1 MSMIPISD
9 SANAPL
15 QALSPIV
22 NAKYQ
27 VVLPSRPSTGTL
39 TDPEPAFTTR
49 TPKINLQST
58 GHPHHSLPSPPTN
71 YKSDHILAASIHD
84 PSPSL
89 SARSSPSISSKE
101 QHEEPRQIVV
111 SSFAPRV
118 AVYTSADT
126 ADFVK
131 LKGFNEGLRGL
142 LRPFGERI
150 QGKVVVR
157 DSIGASRAWYDFG
170 VRFIDPLDPQSFRKW
185 EDNGQH
191 TGSHEGV
198 DPRTI
203 ASHGHDPAT
212 AIDKVISHHLGGEEF
227 GSEHEP
233 HERQVDPP
241 GLDRVVPYTSTNKQP
256 AHTIYLRK
264 LLSSI
269 PIVPYETFSHPVACI
284 ITISSR
290 NPSLLDTLHHL
301 YENTIQDSNE
311 APAWINK
318 DYLRYYVLMHDEDND
333 DITKSTALFDLM
345 KRHFGLHCHL
355 LRLRSSQC
363 VATDDDSVQVPPCGW
378 LTAEEEL
385 AQISKAGMSPG
396 IQVLCVNAYP

>member
-1 MSMIPISD
+1 MSMIPTSD

-15 QALSPIV
+15 QVLSPIV
-22 NAKYQ
+22 SAKYQ
-27 VVLPSRPSTGTL
+27 VVLPSRPSTDTL
-39 TDPEPAFTTR
+39 TESETAVTTR
-49 TPKINLQST
+49 ALKTNLHPT
-58 GHPHHSLPSPPTN
+58 GHPHHSLSSAPTN
-71 YKSDHILAASIHD
+71 YKSDHILAANIHD

-101 QHEEPRQIVV
+101 PHEEPRQIVIG
-111 SSFAPRV
+111 SFAPRV

-170 VRFIDPLDPQSFRKW
+170 VRFIDPLNAESFGKW
-185 EDNGQH
+185 VDNEQH
-191 TGSHEGV
+191 TGSHENS

-203 ASHGHDPAT
+203 ASDGHDPAM
-212 AIDKVISHHLGGEEF
+212 AIDKVISHHLGADEF
-227 GSEHEP
+227 DSAHEP
-233 HERQVDPP
+233 HEGQVNSL
-241 GLDRVVPYTSTNKQP
+241 GLDRMIPYTSTNKQ
-256 AHTIYLRK
+256 AVHTIYLRR
-264 LLSSI
+264 LLSSM

-290 NPSLLDTLHHL
+290 NPAPLETLHHL
-301 YENTIQDSNE
+301 YENTIQDGNE
-311 APAWINK
+311 APAWMNTE
-318 DYLRYYVLMHDEDND
+318 YLRYYVLMHDEDND

-345 KRHFGLHCHL
+345 KRSFGLHCHL

-385 AQISKAGMSPG
+385 SQISKAGMSPG
-396 IQVLCVNAYP
+396 IQVLFVNAYP

>member
-1 MSMIPISD
+1 MIPTSD

-15 QALSPIV
+15 QVLSPIV

-39 TDPEPAFTTR
+39 TDPETAITSR
-49 TPKINLQST
+49 APKLNVHQT
-58 GHPHHSLPSPPTN
+58 GHPHHSLSSPPTN
-71 YKSDHILAASIHD
+71 YKSDHILAANIHD

-89 SARSSPSISSKE
+89 SARSSPSIPSKE
-101 QHEEPRQIVV
+101 QHEEPRQIVI

-170 VRFIDPLDPQSFRKW
+170 VRFIDPLNAQSFGKW
-185 EDNGQH
+185 VHNGQH
-191 TGSHEGV
+191 TGSHENF
-198 DPRTI
+198 DPRAI
-203 ASHGHDPAT
+203 ASDGHDPAM
-212 AIDKVISHHLGGEEF
+212 AIDKVISHHLGSDEF
-227 GSEHEP
+227 DPEHEP
-233 HERQVDPP
+233 HEGQAVSLD
-241 GLDRVVPYTSTNKQP
+241 LDRMIPYTSTNKQP
-256 AHTIYLRK
+256 VHTIYLRR
-264 LLSSI
+264 LLASM

-290 NPSLLDTLHHL
+290 DPAPLETIHQL
-301 YENTIQDSNE
+301 YENTIQDCNK
-311 APAWINK
+311 APAWMNTQ
-318 DYLRYYVLMHDEDND
+318 YLRYYVLMHDEDND
-333 DITKSTALFDLM
+333 DITKSTALFDSM
-345 KRHFGLHCHL
+345 KRSFGLHCHL

-385 AQISKAGMSPG
+385 SQISKAGMSPG
-396 IQVLCVNAYP
+396 IQVLCVNAYT

>member
-1 MSMIPISD
+1 MSMTPTSD

-15 QALSPIV
+15 QVLSPIV

-27 VVLPSRPSTGTL
+27 VLLPGRPSTGTL
-39 TDPEPAFTTR
+39 TDPEPAVTTR
-49 TPKINLQST
+49 APKINVQST
-58 GHPHHSLPSPPTN
+58 GHLHHSLPSPPTN
-71 YKSDHILAASIHD
+71 YKSDHILAANIHD

-101 QHEEPRQIVV
+101 QHEEPRQIVI

-170 VRFIDPLDPQSFRKW
+170 VRFIDPLDAQSLGKW

-191 TGSHEGV
+191 IGSHEGV
-198 DPRTI
+198 DPRTV
-203 ASHGHDPAT
+203 ARHGHDSAM
-212 AIDKVISHHLGGEEF
+212 AIDRVINHHLGGEEF
-227 GSEHEP
+227 DSEHEP
-233 HERQVDPP
+233 HKRQVDSL
-241 GLDRVVPYTSTNKQP
+241 GLDRVVPYTSANKQP
-256 AHTIYLRK
+256 VHTIYLRK
-264 LLSSI
+264 LLSSM

-290 NPSLLDTLHHL
+290 NPAPLDTLHHL
-301 YENTIQDSNE
+301 YENTIQDCNE
-311 APAWINK
+311 APAWMNTE
-318 DYLRYYVLMHDEDND
+318 YLRYYVLMHDEDND

-385 AQISKAGMSPG
+385 AQISKAGMSPS

>member
-1 MSMIPISD
+1 MSMTPTSD

-15 QALSPIV
+15 QVLSPIV
-22 NAKYQ
+22 NAKHQ

-39 TDPEPAFTTR
+39 TDREPAVTTR
-49 TPKINLQST
+49 APKINVQPTAHS
-58 GHPHHSLPSPPTN
+58 HHSLPSPPTN

-89 SARSSPSISSKE
+89 SARSSPSISAKE
-101 QHEEPRQIVV
+101 QHEEPRQIVI

-142 LRPFGERI
+142 LRPFGECI

-157 DSIGASRAWYDFG
+157 DSNGASRAWYDFG
-170 VRFIDPLDPQSFRKW
+170 VRFIDPLDAQSFGKW

-191 TGSHEGV
+191 AGSREGI
-198 DPRTI
+198 DTRAI
-203 ASHGHDPAT
+203 ASYGHDPAIS
-212 AIDKVISHHLGGEEF
+212 IDKLISHHLSSEEF
-227 GSEHEP
+227 HSEHEP
-233 HERQVDPP
+233 HERQVDSL
-241 GLDRVVPYTSTNKQP
+241 GLDRIVPYTSTKKHP

-264 LLSSI
+264 LLSSM

-290 NPSLLDTLHHL
+290 NCALIDTLHHL
-301 YENTIQDSNE
+301 YENTLQDGSE
-311 APAWINK
+311 APAWMNTN
-318 DYLRYYVLMHDEDND
+318 YLRYYVLMHDEDND

-345 KRHFGLHCHL
+345 KRNFGLHCHL
-355 LRLRSSQC
+355 LRLRSSEC

-396 IQVLCVNAYP
+396 I

>member
-1 MSMIPISD
+1 MIPTSD

-15 QALSPIV
+15 QVLSPIV

-27 VVLPSRPSTGTL
+27 VVLPSRPSTDTL
-39 TDPEPAFTTR
+39 TDPEPAVTTR
-49 TPKINLQST
+49 ASKINVHPT

-71 YKSDHILAASIHD
+71 YKSDHILAANIHD

-101 QHEEPRQIVV
+101 QHEEPRQIVI

-131 LKGFNEGLRGL
+131 LKGFNGGLRGL

-170 VRFIDPLDPQSFRKW
+170 VRFIDPLNAQSFGTW
-185 EDNGQH
+185 VDNGQH
-191 TGSHEGV
+191 TGSHENF

-203 ASHGHDPAT
+203 ASDGHDPAM
-212 AIDKVISHHLGGEEF
+212 AIDKVISHHLGGDEF
-227 GSEHEP
+227 DSAHEG
-233 HERQVDPP
+233 QVNSF
-241 GLDRVVPYTSTNKQP
+241 GLDRMIPYTSTNKQ
-256 AHTIYLRK
+256 AVHTIYLRR
-264 LLSSI
+264 LLSSM

-290 NPSLLDTLHHL
+290 NPAPLETLHHL
-301 YENTIQDSNE
+301 YENTIQDCNE
-311 APAWINK
+311 APAWMNTE
-318 DYLRYYVLMHDEDND
+318 YLRYYVLMHDEDND
-333 DITKSTALFDLM
+333 DITKSTALFDSM
-345 KRHFGLHCHL
+345 KRSFGLHCHL

-363 VATDDDSVQVPPCGW
+363 VATDDDSVQVPPCEW

-385 AQISKAGMSPG
+385 SQISKAGMSPG